1 MSGQFT
7 VAASPHIREGST
19 TRRIMADVLIA
30 LLPATVASVVFFGL
44 RALLV
49 VVACVV
55 SAVGWEWAS
64 RKLMRRPDT
73 IGDLSAAV
81 TGLLLALNLTA
92 SIPIWMAIVGTFIAI
107 VVIKQLFGGIGQNF
121 MNPALGARA
130 ILVVA
135 YGRAM
140 TAWVNP
146 AGVDAVTTATPL
158 GVLKAGTG
166 DLPGYADL
174 FFGRIGGCLG
184 ETSGLAI
191 LLGFAW
197 LLLRKII
204 SWEIPVLFVGTT
216 ALLTW
221 ILGPAGAFTGDPLF
235 HVLAGGL
242 LLGAVFMATDYST
255 SPVSTKGKWIY
266 AIGCGVLTA
275 IFRLFTTMPE
285 GVSFAIILMNVMT
298 PLLDRLTVPVS
309 FGGDRRD

>member
-30 LLPATVASVVFFGL
+30 LLPATLAAIVFFGL

-49 VVACVV
+49 TVVCVTT
-55 SAVGWEWAS
+55 AVGWEWAS

-92 SIPIWMAIVGTFIAI
+92 SIPIWIAVVGTFIAI

-140 TAWVNP
+140 TSWVSP
-146 AGVDAVTTATPL
+146 AGVDAVSSATPL
-158 GVLKAGTG
+158 GILKAGTG
-166 DLPGYADL
+166 DLPGYAEL
-174 FFGRIGGCLG
+174 FFGRVGGCLG
-184 ETSGLAI
+184 ETSALAI
-191 LLGFAW
+191 LLGFAY
-197 LLLRKII
+197 LLVRRII

-221 ILGPAGAFTGDPLF
+221 VMGPAGAFSGDPLY

-255 SPVSTKGKWIY
+255 SPVSRKGKWIY

-298 PLLDRLTVPVS
+298 PLLDRMTVSVS

>member
-1 MSGQFT
+1 
-7 VAASPHIREGST
+7 
-19 TRRIMADVLIA
+19 MADVLIA

-81 TGLLLALNLTA
+81 
-92 SIPIWMAIVGTFIAI
+92 IVGTFIAI

-242 LLGAVFMATDYST
+242 LIGAVFMATDYST
-255 SPVSTKGKWIY
+255 SPVSTRGKWSY

-275 IFRLFTTMPE
+275 IFRLFTTMPD